1 MITEEED
8 ETEFRP
14 ALIRKRTTANTTT
27 SADNDRKDNIFSSM
41 ITVPEDNST
50 ENTTTTAAAAAGRKV
65 VAIDTIPMVANNS
78 TSKETVGSRGLLPM
92 LDDSISI
99 RSGRTENS
107 LVNKMKDVLNEEWWG
122 AVKSS
127 SSCAAGAGGGGLE
140 EKSSASE
147 QPPIQ
152 TLLLSDHQLR
162 LSSSAPTPPT
172 TTTISNN
179 KNKKKRSRTGK
190 TDFIFG
196 MVLLAVGFVVGGVF
210 IHRDKVLMNMTSLL
224 SSGSHSSKSQQQQQQ
239 GGMRQL
245 PIVQHQITYEERQRL
260 YREQKQAGMLRPIGG
275 GDKGKLGIDEQ
286 ERLRFEQYQGYDQL
300 ERGE

>member
-14 ALIRKRTTANTTT
+14 ALIRKRTTTTNTTT
-27 SADNDRKDNIFSSM
+27 SANNDRKDNIFSSM

-50 ENTTTTAAAAAGRKV
+50 ENTTTTAGRKV
-65 VAIDTIPMVANNS
+65 VAIDTIPMA
-78 TSKETVGSRGLLPM
+78 ETGSRVGQPM
-92 LDDSISI
+92 LDDSI
-99 RSGRTENS
+99 RSGKTENS

-122 AVKSS
+122 GAVGGGKSS
-127 SSCAAGAGGGGLE
+127 IGAGAGGLV
-140 EKSSASE
+140 EKSSE

-152 TLLLSDHQLR
+152 TLLLSDHQL
-162 LSSSAPTPPT
+162 SSSGAT
-172 TTTISNN
+172 TATTSM
-179 KNKKKRSRTGK
+179 KKKRSNRTGK

-224 SSGSHSSKSQQQQQQ
+224 SSGSHSSKSQQQGQGQGQ

-260 YREQKQAGMLRPIGG
+260 YREQKQAGMLRPINGG

-286 ERLRFEQYQGYDQL
+286 ERLRFQQYQGYDQL